1 MNPPT
6 WIVCL
11 TITIVLGVFGS
22 NLVTAAEHKPSI
34 TPQQVFDGMRQ
45 DFRSDKAK
53 GLHALYQWELSGPD
67 GGEWWIEINDGKY
80 KMGRGRIAEPN
91 VTFITS
97 DKDWV
102 ALSNGKLTGT
112 WAYLTGRLKVRG
124 PHAIARKLDDIFP

>member
-11 TITIVLGVFGS
+11 TSTIALGVFGS
-22 NLVTAAEHKPSI
+22 NFVTAAERKPSI

-45 DFRSDKAK
+45 DFRSDKAR
-53 GLHALYQWELSGPD
+53 GLRARYQWELSGPD

-80 KMGRGRIAEPN
+80 KMGRGRIADPN

-102 ALSNGKLTGT
+102 ALSTGKLTGT

>member
-11 TITIVLGVFGS
+11 TSTIALGVFGS
-22 NLVTAAEHKPSI
+22 NLVTAAERKPSI

-45 DFRSDKAK
+45 DFRSDKAR
-53 GLHALYQWELSGPD
+53 GLRARYQWELSGPD

-91 VTFITS
+91 VTFVTS